1 MRLLTGKVFMPDSD
15 VYRCMRKAGDACPDR
30 RRVDDMTS
38 ADIIAAVK
46 EGQRQGIQEWLDK
59 KFTQFGKWS
68 AAGIAAMAFAAL
80 VKFCIDHGL
89 VGK

>member
-1 MRLLTGKVFMPDSD
+1 
-15 VYRCMRKAGDACPDR
+15 
-30 RRVDDMTS
+30 MTS
-38 ADIIAAVK
+38 KEIIEAVK

-59 KFTQFGKWS
+59 KFSQFGRWS

>member
-1 MRLLTGKVFMPDSD
+1 MPDKD
-15 VYRCMRKAGDACPDR
+15 VYRCMRQSGSDCDDR
-30 RRVDDMTS
+30 RRMTDMTS
-38 ADIIAAVK
+38 EDIIRAVK

-59 KFTQFGKWS
+59 KFSQFGKWS